1 MIPEQNMEFILR
13 EITSTNWLTIIITV
27 CLMLLAAA
35 KGVNMLRFTDFMML
49 FSNSKYIISYQKL
62 NKLSSLFN
70 AILLLF
76 QIVSVSLFL
85 YLCFGVFEWQ
95 VVPNQITL
103 YFKIAIIYT
112 VIVICKLLI
121 EKIVATIF
129 SIDSIIDEYLFY
141 KVSYRNFMGV
151 ILLPINIV
159 FIYALQPS
167 IIAFIILLIL
177 LIILNTIMLV
187 SFYKKNENIILNH
200 LFYFILYL
208 CALEIAPYFILY
220 KLIS

>member
-1 MIPEQNMEFILR
+1 MNFITR
-13 EITSTNWLTIIITV
+13 EIAHINWLTILIVI
-27 CLMLLAAA
+27 CLLLLAIAKRVNSLRFSDFTMLL
-35 KGVNMLRFTDFMML
+35 
-49 FSNSKYIISYQKL
+49 SNNKYIISHQKP

-76 QIVSVSLFL
+76 QIASVSLFIF
-85 YLCFGVFEWQ
+85 LCFDTFEWQ
-95 VVPNQITL
+95 VIPSQITL
-103 YFKIAIIYT
+103 YFKITIIYT
-112 VIVICKLLI
+112 VVVICKLLI
-121 EKIVATIF
+121 EKIIATIF

-151 ILLPINIV
+151 ILLPTNIL

-167 IIAFIILLIL
+167 KIAFIILLIL
-177 LIILNTIMLV
+177 LVILNTIVLF
-187 SFYKKNENIILNH
+187 SFYKKNESIILNH
-200 LFYFILYL
+200 MFYFILYL